1 LAGFSS
7 SIFQILS
14 SLVGSGLTLFVI
26 TNSVSD
32 FNQPHIN
39 LQVDQSII
47 RDNQIKSQILVSND
61 GRVAATHVL
70 LTAFYPAAN
79 ILNYSSPFHSEDMTL
94 IQQKPTLLVANINRL
109 AKDATIA
116 VNIMLVMNK
125 HLGFNNN
132 SYIVS
137 ASYDQGSTTI
147 SNINSPLLNVNNPT
161 LVPNRIRLLVF
172 ASTLSAI
179 FFILALSYKRIKN
192 FTKSLGRP
200 TYILSVIR
208 EMASIQNELKN
219 DIISKRIFTSEIWES
234 KDDQIRRQIFSNYED
249 YNKVDEFYVELKK
262 RDSIL
267 SQKNISNDL
276 VKKYNRS
283 CLWLAIYVLRNID
296 WTRYLDIGHKRTR
309 LALTISVAILSS
321 FLIFIVF
328 EVFRIYLFFHIPG
341 INEQYS
347 SITYDVFSLIA
358 RSVVAF
364 FLARE
369 IINFYWK
376 YNYEFDTEKNNI
388 VFNIALHEYG
398 LIKLFVFSL
407 LIMGVPLF
415 SIIRESHFLE
425 ERSNFAYEYFTFLL
439 ISDIA
444 RMLILILIIPRFLIK
459 GHLIKIKEIV
469 QYDLGESNFGKATYN
484 EQHEEKQQQQRQPYL
499 QQQQPQRDYSYN
511 YDEELSK
518 LKRVDDDNDDDGNDN
533 KNKSQEIQT
542 FKLVDTLNEL
552 ERLADLRKNGIITEE
567 EFQMLKAELFRK
579 L

>member
-1 LAGFSS
+1 MAGLSS

-47 RDNQIKSQILVSND
+47 RDNQIKSQILASND
-61 GRVAATHVL
+61 GRLAATNVL

-137 ASYDQGSTTI
+137 ASYDQGSNTI
-147 SNINSPLLNVNNPT
+147 SNINSPLLKVDNPT
-161 LVPNRIRLLVF
+161 LVPNNIRLLVL

-179 FFILALSYKRIKN
+179 FFVLSLSYKRIKN
-192 FTKSLGRP
+192 FIKSLGRP
-200 TYILSVIR
+200 TYILSLIR

-234 KDDQIRRQIFSNYED
+234 KDDRIRRQIFSNYED

-262 RDSIL
+262 RDSVL

-283 CLWLAIYVLRNID
+283 CLWLDIYVLRNIE
-296 WTRYLDIGHKRTR
+296 WTRYLDSGHKRTR
-309 LALTISVAILSS
+309 LALTISVAVLSS

-328 EVFRIYLFFHIPG
+328 EVFRIYLFLHIPG

-347 SITYDVFSLIA
+347 SITYDVFSLIV

-376 YNYEFDTEKNNI
+376 YNYEFDTEKNDI

-469 QYDLGESNFGKATYN
+469 QYDLVESNFGKATYN

-511 YDEELSK
+511 H
-518 LKRVDDDNDDDGNDN
+518 DGNDN

-552 ERLADLRKNGIITEE
+552 ERLADLRKNGIITAE
-567 EFQMLKAELFRK
+567 EFQMLKSELFRK